1 MKNHINIP
9 AGDSPLPSL
18 DAVKTVLFS
27 MNSCLEL
34 LCLIEEE
41 ARRGHNE
48 PLMSLLESADNYR
61 ITHVETKDGE
71 DGEDLVSMTT
81 DFNAGSVELGR
92 DTDGVYI
99 CMNSHGVVLG
109 THLESMSRQ
118 AVALEVI
125 LREAQRF
132 AMSRMDEYGDNSDDS

>member
-1 MKNHINIP
+1 MKNHVNIP

-81 DFNAGSVELGR
+81 DFNAGSVELGH
-92 DTDGVYI
+92 DSDGVAN
-99 CMNSHGVVLG
+99 CCR
-109 THLESMSRQ
+109 SR
-118 AVALEVI
+118 V
-125 LREAQRF
+125 
-132 AMSRMDEYGDNSDDS
+132 D